1 MKYIKLFIILL
12 VPYLIGMFYENKLE
26 KANKKISE
34 SEFQINSD
42 KWKISELSQNL
53 EFHKSI
59 IEDYKKGIPVDIT
72 FDAICKALENHDK
85 YY

>member
-1 MKYIKLFIILL
+1 
-12 VPYLIGMFYENKLE
+12 MFYENKLE

-42 KWKISELSQNL
+42 KWKISQLSQSL
-53 EFHKSI
+53 ELHKSI
-59 IEDYKKGIPVDIT
+59 IEDYKKGIPVDTT